1 MFENFNKYNGDWYS
15 FLDADYCDRKTFKV
29 VEQKYSL
36 NLNLNIRDEDVL
48 YFRLE
53 EFKEFLSG
61 SKTCGPKDC
70 DLTILEGK
78 DIYQIEI
85 KDRSDCSKVVE
96 GAKKQ
101 LESGDDL
108 LRFILWF
115 VDPEKMCGLKNIKS
129 KHAILFVRQRDTLE
143 RGYNP
148 KEENGCV
155 KLYRTIDKQ
164 QKMGTFNLRK
174 IMETIKGIQY

>member
-1 MFENFNKYNGDWYS
+1 MFEDFNKYSGDWYS
-15 FLDADYCDRKTFKV
+15 FLGADCCDRKTFEI

-36 NLNLNIRDEDVL
+36 KLNLNIRDKDVL

-53 EFKEFLSG
+53 EFKKFLTG
-61 SKTCGPKDC
+61 STTCGPKDC

-85 KDRSDCSKVVE
+85 KDRPDHSDVVE

-101 LESGDDL
+101 LESGDNFL
-108 LRFILWF
+108 HFMLWF
-115 VDPEKMCGLKNIKS
+115 VDPENMCGLKNIKS

-155 KLYRTIDKQ
+155 KLYRSIDKQ
-164 QKMGTFNLRK
+164 TKRGIFDLRK